1 MQINMA
7 GFHMGMRI
15 TADNISNNKTNA
27 GITNSINAG
36 KQDAFGPQCKVTISH
51 EGRRKSGQD
60 KQPGTGNITDMH
72 MERVL
77 MREQER
83 AESFRSEQDDL
94 QNEISELM
102 KTIQNSYASGEDK
115 ETIQKRQDAL
125 SKMQEL
131 KKRQEEENEQRVKD
145 ALKGVAG
152 SASAQEEI
160 DRKNEELLMMLKS
173 FEEQEDEEEQT
184 AGKAQDTDDTHK
196 KPDEA
201 GAQIQES
208 AARLG
213 VSAARRELETV
224 GTIDELKNAG
234 YSKLSEV
241 NQIMREISDEL
252 DKAAE
257 AAGDE
262 SLSEED
268 RKQLAA
274 DHTETAQ
281 GLLVGNYGY
290 MEELRR
296 KGLQE
301 IKDARELEAEH
312 IKIDTLGGVKQAK
325 QAVMDAGVDAA
336 FQSEV
341 SGVLD
346 KASQELE
353 DKVQEAIDRRNDITT
368 DSDKE
373 KEEETEEMKTEE
385 EAEEEKN
392 SILIN

>member
-7 GFHMGMRI
+7 GFHREMRI
-15 TADNISNNKTNA
+15 TSDNISNNKTNA
-27 GITNSINAG
+27 GITNSINVG
-36 KQDAFGPQCKVTISH
+36 KQDAFGPQCRVTISH
-51 EGRRKSGQD
+51 EGRRRSGQD
-60 KQPGTGNITDMH
+60 RQQETRNVTDVH

-83 AESFRSEQDDL
+83 AESFRSEQDEL

-125 SKMQEL
+125 GKMQEL

-145 ALKGVAG
+145 ALNGVAG
-152 SASAQEEI
+152 SSGAQEEI

-184 AGKAQDTDDTHK
+184 AGKAQESDAARK
-196 KPDEA
+196 EPDAA

-213 VSAARRELETV
+213 VSAARCELETV
-224 GTIDELKNAG
+224 GTIDELKNDG

-252 DKAAE
+252 DRAAE
-257 AAGDE
+257 AAGDG
-262 SLSEED
+262 SLGGED
-268 RKQLAA
+268 RKRLAA
-274 DHTETAQ
+274 DHAEMAQ
-281 GLLVGNYGY
+281 DLLAENYGY
-290 MEELRR
+290 MAELRR
-296 KGLQE
+296 KGIQE
-301 IKDARELEAEH
+301 IKDARELELEH
-312 IKIDTLGGVKQAK
+312 IKLDPLGGVKQAK
-325 QAVMDAGVDAA
+325 QAIVDAGVDAA
-336 FQSEV
+336 FQAEA

-353 DKVQEAIDRRNDITT
+353 EKVQEAIDRRNDITA
-368 DSDKE
+368 DSNEE
-373 KEEETEEMKTEE
+373 KEEENEEMKTEE

>member
-7 GFHMGMRI
+7 GFRREMRI
-15 TADNISNNKTNA
+15 TWDNISNNKTNA
-27 GITNSINAG
+27 GSTNSINVG
-36 KQDAFGPQCKVTISH
+36 KQDVFGPQCKVTISH
-51 EGRRKSGQD
+51 EGRRRSGQD
-60 KQPGTGNITDMH
+60 RQQETRNVTDVH

-83 AESFRSEQDDL
+83 AESFKSEQDDL
-94 QNEISELM
+94 QNEISGLM

-125 SKMQEL
+125 GKMQEL

-145 ALKGVAG
+145 ALNGVAG
-152 SASAQEEI
+152 SSGAQEEI

-184 AGKAQDTDDTHK
+184 AGKAQESDAARK
-196 KPDEA
+196 EPDAA

-213 VSAARRELETV
+213 VSAARCELETV
-224 GTIDELKNAG
+224 GTIDELKNDG

-252 DKAAE
+252 DRAAE
-257 AAGDE
+257 AEGDG
-262 SLSEED
+262 SLGAED
-268 RKQLAA
+268 RKRLAA
-274 DHTETAQ
+274 DHTKMAQ
-281 GLLVGNYGY
+281 DLLAENYGY
-290 MEELRR
+290 MAELRR

-301 IKDARELEAEH
+301 IKDARELEFKH
-312 IKIDTLGGVKQAK
+312 IEIDPLGGVKQAK
-325 QAVMDAGVDAA
+325 QAIVDAGVDAA
-336 FQSEV
+336 FQAEA

-353 DKVQEAIDRRNDITT
+353 EKVQEAIDRRNEITT

-373 KEEETEEMKTEE
+373 KEEESEEMKTEE